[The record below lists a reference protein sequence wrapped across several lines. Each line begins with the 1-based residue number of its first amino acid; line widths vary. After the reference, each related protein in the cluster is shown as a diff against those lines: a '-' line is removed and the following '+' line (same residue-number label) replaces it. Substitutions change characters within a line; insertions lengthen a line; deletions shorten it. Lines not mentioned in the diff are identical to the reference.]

1 MNNQKMN
8 KPYGGNTGIEALT
21 SDKTRD
27 LARES
32 QLAQLLEDDKL
43 VCAHVYD
50 DEGYTEYLF
59 HGSPENI
66 ANFIGARP
74 LVHQIVLTD
83 REESPFLWT
92 IGFFIDRCPDKVL
105 LEEVKKALIP
115 IQMCEV
121 EAQPVFSPSIGEV
134 VGYMMRQQLPDAQGG
149 AACDP

>member
-1 MNNQKMN
+1 MSNQKMN
-8 KPYGGNTGIEALT
+8 KPYGGNMGIAALT

-134 VGYMMRQQLPDAQGG
+134 VGYMMRQQLPEAQGG
-149 AACDP
+149 VACDP

>member
-8 KPYGGNTGIEALT
+8 KPYGGNTGIEAPT

-50 DEGYTEYLF
+50 DDGYTEYLF

-92 IGFFIDRCPDKVL
+92 IGYFIDRCPDKVL

-134 VGYMMRQQLPDAQGG
+134 VGYMMRQQLPEAQGG
-149 AACDP
+149 VACDP